1 MTLFGRFFRKPD
13 PQESAAREAIRRW
26 AETLLGNEPP
36 VSLTIS
42 EIDCGDPAC
51 PGLETI
57 ILVMREGEATQAVKV
72 RKPMQDV
79 TEADIAEAMRYL

>member
-1 MTLFGRFFRKPD
+1 MTPLRNPFQKKVNSSPLRD
-13 PQESAAREAIRRW
+13 SIREWTRNV
-26 AETLLGNEPP
+26 LGGEPP
-36 VSLTIS
+36 VTLTIS

-72 RKPMQDV
+72 RKPMQEI
-79 TEADIAEAMRYL
+79 TQADIEDAMKFL